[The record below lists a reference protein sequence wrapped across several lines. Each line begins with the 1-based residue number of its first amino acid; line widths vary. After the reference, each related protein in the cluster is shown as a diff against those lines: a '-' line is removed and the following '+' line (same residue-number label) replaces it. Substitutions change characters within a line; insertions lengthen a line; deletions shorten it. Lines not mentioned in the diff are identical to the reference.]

1 MKLKDLKQDDK
12 NLFDEID
19 FFKGL
24 GDTTPYYQEFI
35 YLYGE
40 RDLFSKVELLFNEN
54 GLVGVGNLFALQIDK
69 WNDFKLIIDKVKDLE
84 NTDRTVTNKGSKVNR
99 GDKTRTTNS
108 NNVNEVTPFDIVES
122 LESEKNS
129 NNLDEI
135 ENSTDD
141 LTTENKAIYTGF
153 SRDKVEY
160 FLNRFTNYTEY
171 RRLIYADI
179 VNMLTLQLY

>member
-12 NLFDEID
+12 TLFDEID
-19 FFKGL
+19 FLKGL

-40 RDLFSKVELLFNEN
+40 RDLFSKVELLFNDY
-54 GLVGVGNLFALQIDK
+54 GLVGVGNLFTLHIDK
-69 WNDFKLIIDKVKDLE
+69 WNDFKLIVDRVKDLE
-84 NTDRTVTNKGSKVNR
+84 NTDRTVINTGSKVTK

-108 NNVNEVTPFDIVES
+108 NNVNEVIPFDIVES
-122 LESEKNS
+122 LENEKNS

-141 LTTENKAIYTGF
+141 LTTENTAIYTGF
-153 SRDKVEY
+153 SRDKIEY
-160 FLNRFTNYTEY
+160 FLNRFINYTEY

-179 VNMLTLQLY
+179 VNMLTLQIY